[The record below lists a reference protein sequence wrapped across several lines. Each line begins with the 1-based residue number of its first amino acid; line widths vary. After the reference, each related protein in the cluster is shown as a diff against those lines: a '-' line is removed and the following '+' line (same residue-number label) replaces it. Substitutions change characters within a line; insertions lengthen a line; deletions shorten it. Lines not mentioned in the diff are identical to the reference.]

1 MNELEYLKPKS
12 NESYIGKIRKRLN
25 EDESARN
32 EREKRR
38 RKVLVEQQRAHEA
51 QEVRYYL
58 LSCCYNETVIVG
70 FINNIKI
77 PSFIEWCIFKSKSFS
92 T

>member
-1 MNELEYLKPKS
+1 MLEYLKPKS
-12 NESYIGKIRKRLN
+12 NEVYINKIKKRLN

-51 QEVRYYL
+51 QEVSGRQ
-58 LSCCYNETVIVG
+58 S
-70 FINNIKI
+70 
-77 PSFIEWCIFKSKSFS
+77 
-92 T
+92 